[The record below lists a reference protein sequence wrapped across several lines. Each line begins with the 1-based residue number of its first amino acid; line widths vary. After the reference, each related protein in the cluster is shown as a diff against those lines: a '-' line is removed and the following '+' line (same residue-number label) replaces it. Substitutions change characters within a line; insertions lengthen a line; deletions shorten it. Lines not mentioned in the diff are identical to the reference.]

1 MIVTETSDLSE
12 NELYMNLYIYT
23 LSSKHNTSIKYN
35 VCQVH
40 GTRQKVQGARYILS
54 TRMIQLFKSTLLSK
68 IDIAPNETT
77 RLLICNVFSIN
88 LNHLNLFS
96 INIESK

>member
-12 NELYMNLYIYT
+12 NELYMNLYLYT

-40 GTRQKVQGARYILS
+40 GTRQKVRGTRYILS
-54 TRMIQLFKSTLLSK
+54 TRIIQLFKNTLLSR
-68 IDIAPNETT
+68 IDIAPNSTI
-77 RLLICNVFSIN
+77 R
-88 LNHLNLFS
+88 
-96 INIESK
+96 